1 VRRAVL
7 TRHGIVVVVAG
18 IAAVIVGRVFAV
30 VELFVI
36 GAAFVGAAVAAIG
49 YVRLR
54 HPSVEADRWVHP
66 SVLVAGDTGRVD
78 LQLRHRGPVRSATF
92 ILAES
97 VRRPT
102 GDQHVA
108 RLPMA
113 PMRRGLRTS
122 TGYHLPTTRRG
133 VVTLG
138 PLAIEISDPL
148 GIARR
153 SKNVVGIDEVM
164 VAPRVHQLDMPQ
176 LGQGELGKALLAKAQ
191 RLGPGEFHGLR
202 EYADGDEPRTIYWKA
217 SARTDALMV
226 REHSIEG
233 LHRCTVVFDAAERAH
248 ADATAFERGV
258 TAAASLVHSAAR
270 AGLTT
275 RFVTSDGVD
284 LRGPDVVSTTLR
296 VLARIE
302 PADDP
307 PGPLERETGDGLGL
321 VIVVTGSAR
330 EPAWSNARATVDPTL
345 TALLVTTG
353 ETDRVGA
360 ALSVAAT
367 SDDEFVRSWQAL
379 SGRRRRDPVAS

>member
-1 VRRAVL
+1 ML
-7 TRHGIVVVVAG
+7 TRHGIVVVAAG
-18 IAAVIVGRVFAV
+18 IAAVVVGRVFAV

-36 GAAFVGAAVAAIG
+36 GAAFVGAAVAAVG

-54 HPSVEADRWVHP
+54 FPPVQADRWVHP

-78 LQLRHRGPVRSATF
+78 LQLRHRGHLRSATF
-92 ILAES
+92 VLAES
-97 VRRPT
+97 VRRPS

-113 PMRRGLRTS
+113 PMPRGVRTS
-122 TGYHLPTTRRG
+122 TGYQLPTTRRG

-138 PLAIEISDPL
+138 PLAIEMSDPL
-148 GIARR
+148 GVARR
-153 SKNVVGIDEVM
+153 SRPVVGIDEVT
-164 VAPRVHQLDMPQ
+164 VAPRVHLLDMPQ

-202 EYADGDEPRTIYWKA
+202 EYADGDEPRTIHWKA
-217 SARTDALMV
+217 SARTEALMV
-226 REHSIEG
+226 REYSIEG
-233 LHRCTVVFDAAERAH
+233 LHRCTVVFDAARRAH
-248 ADATAFERGV
+248 ADAEAFERGV

-275 RFVTSDGVD
+275 RFVSSEGVD
-284 LRGPDVVSTTLR
+284 LRGPDVVSNTLR

-307 PGPLERETGDGLGL
+307 PGAIERETGDGLGL

-330 EPAWSNARATVDPTL
+330 EPAWGNARTSIDPTF
-345 TALLVTTG
+345 TALLVATG
-353 ETDRVGA
+353 DAGPPGA

-367 SDDEFVRSWQAL
+367 SDEDFVRSWQSL
-379 SGRRRRDPVAS
+379 CGRGRLDLVAT